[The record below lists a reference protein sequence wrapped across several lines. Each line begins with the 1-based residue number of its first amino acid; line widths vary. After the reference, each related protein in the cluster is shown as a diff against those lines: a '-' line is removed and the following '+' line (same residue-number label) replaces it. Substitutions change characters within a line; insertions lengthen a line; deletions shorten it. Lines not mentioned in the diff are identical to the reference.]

1 MKFIS
6 FHTISLDIVGVN
18 MNSYLPDPKTNPEL
32 FENVLLRRIIAFIID
47 SIIIG
52 VIMLSVTLIIF
63 IAGIAT
69 FGITWLTLPL
79 VLPFSILFYYASTL
93 GSHRRASVGMQMFDL
108 VLTPTKGL
116 ALDGWR
122 VLIHP
127 IVFWLTIWVFAPL
140 LFIGLFTARRQLLH
154 DLLTSTMMIR
164 RSPMRTTA
172 NSS

>member
-1 MKFIS
+1 
-6 FHTISLDIVGVN
+6 
-18 MNSYLPDPKTNPEL
+18 MNYYLPDPKTNPEL
-32 FENVLLRRIIAFIID
+32 FESVLLRRIMAFIVD
-47 SIIIG
+47 SIIIA
-52 VIMLSVTLIIF
+52 VIMLFVTLIIF
-63 IAGIAT
+63 ITGIAT
-69 FGITWLTLPL
+69 FGVTWLTLPL
-79 VLPFSILFYYASTL
+79 VLPFSILLYYASTL
-93 GSHRRASVGMQMFDL
+93 GSNRRASVGMQMFDL

-116 ALDGWR
+116 PLDGWR

-164 RSPMRTTA
+164 RSPMQTTA